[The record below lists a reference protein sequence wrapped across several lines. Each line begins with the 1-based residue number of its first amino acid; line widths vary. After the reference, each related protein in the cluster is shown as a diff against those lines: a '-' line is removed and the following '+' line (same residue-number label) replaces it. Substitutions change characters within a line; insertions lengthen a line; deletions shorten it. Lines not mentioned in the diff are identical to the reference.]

1 MRASSHQEGPKSQ
14 SSQIVPIVTPEGF
27 LYSAM
32 SRFIFIIT
40 CVGAMASVSHANKN
54 FSPDWT
60 FTGSSLADAEQLGA
74 AKWTA
79 QKGEVIGTPSSP
91 EGGWLLFDNPVQ
103 DVQMATSFQCAVGCQ
118 AGLVL
123 RLEKTADGFKGVF
136 VAISDTPGAFAVTLD
151 AQGRFLTKEP
161 LERGGGTVRALAPPQ
176 PPGALD
182 ATRAGG
188 PGRGGAGRGGPP
200 RRRGAGAG
208 RGGPPERSP
217 YTR

>member
-1 MRASSHQEGPKSQ
+1 MRASSHQDSPKSR

-27 LYSAM
+27 LYSSVFQIIDNRPLRELAM

-40 CVGAMASVSHANKN
+40 CVAAMASVSHANKN
-54 FSPDWT
+54 FIPDWT
-60 FTGSSLADAEQLGA
+60 FTGSSLADTEQLGA

-136 VAISDTPGAFAVTLD
+136 VAISD
-151 AQGRFLTKEP
+151 
-161 LERGGGTVRALAPPQ
+161 
-176 PPGALD
+176 
-182 ATRAGG
+182 
-188 PGRGGAGRGGPP
+188 
-200 RRRGAGAG
+200 
-208 RGGPPERSP
+208 
-217 YTR
+217 